1 MIFTYM
7 NCELQNISMKNP
19 KKYEMELKI
28 KHRLTES
35 KLYSPCCDESKQN
48 SICKCQMI

>member
-28 KHRLTES
+28 TRQI
-35 KLYSPCCDESKQN
+35 Y
-48 SICKCQMI
+48 